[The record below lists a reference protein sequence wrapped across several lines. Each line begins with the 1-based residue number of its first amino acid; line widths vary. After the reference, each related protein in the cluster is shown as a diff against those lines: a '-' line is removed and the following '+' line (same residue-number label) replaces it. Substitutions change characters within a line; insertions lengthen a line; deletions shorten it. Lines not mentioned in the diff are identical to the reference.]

1 MKKFIVAFDGLKFSE
16 SARDYAIQLA
26 RQSSA
31 HLVGIFLDDS
41 SRHSYKIYD
50 LVTENDNKELR
61 QERLEQKD
69 IKTRKDA
76 TANFETA
83 CQKAGLQFSVHH
95 DKRIALKELLHESL
109 YADLL
114 VLNSGETLTAYKEKI
129 PGEFVRDLLTQ
140 VQCPVLLVPHKFKPI
155 KNLVLLF
162 DGEPSSV
169 CAIKMFSYTLAS
181 LKQEPT
187 EIVSVKNM
195 NQTMHV
201 PDSNLM
207 KEFMKRHFPKAHYTV
222 LKGIPELEIVNY
234 LKVQKNRPLVVLGAY
249 RRAMVSRWFRAS
261 MADVLMRDLK
271 LPLFI
276 AHSK

>member
-16 SARDYAIQLA
+16 SARDYAIELA

-31 HLVGIFLDDS
+31 HLVGIFLDDGL
-41 SRHSYKIYD
+41 RHSYKIYD
-50 LVTENDNKELR
+50 LVTDSGNTELK
-61 QERLEQKD
+61 QKRLEQED
-69 IKTRKDA
+69 IKIRKDA
-76 TANFETA
+76 STNFETA

-95 DKRIALKELLHESL
+95 DKRIAIRELLRESI

-114 VLNSGETLTAYKEKI
+114 IMNSGETLTAYKEKI
-129 PGEFVRDLLTQ
+129 PSEFARNLLTQ
-140 VQCPVLLVPHKFKPI
+140 VQCPALLVPHKFKPI
-155 KNLVLLF
+155 KSLVLLF

-207 KEFMKRHFPKAHYTV
+207 KEFMKRHFPKARYTV

-234 LKVQKNRPLVVLGAY
+234 LKVQKDTPLVVLGAY
-249 RRAMVSRWFRAS
+249 QRGIVSRWFRAS